1 MVVVFPE
8 PFGPTKPQI
17 VPSGTVKVALLSAT
31 KSPYRLLRLLTSIA
45 VILIAEASHKEPY
58 NYAMQKKPWGYQPI
72 NERLEPDWQL
82 DSQTEAVRAGLAR
95 SGFGETS
102 EALYLTSGF
111 TYSSAEEAETAF
123 KDEID
128 HYLYGRF
135 ANPTISMFENRL
147 ATLEGAESCIATG
160 SGMSAM
166 FASIACL
173 VEKGDR
179 VVASASMFS
188 SCHVVLTEFLPKWGV
203 TSELVKGNNRADWER
218 ALSQPTKAVFIETPS
233 NPLMDIVD
241 IKMVSE
247 IAHKV
252 GATVIVD
259 NVMASPV
266 YQKPLELGADVVMY
280 STTKHID
287 GQGRVLG
294 GAVLGS
300 AKYIAEQFQPFIRH
314 TGPAL
319 SPFNAWVM
327 VKSLETM
334 QMRVERMNS
343 NAQAVAEFLEQ
354 NAKIKAVRYP
364 GLKSHPQHEL
374 AMKQMH
380 GAGGTTIGIEFK
392 GDKQSAFKFMNSLRI
407 IDISNN
413 LGDSKSLIT
422 HPASTTHR
430 RLAPEVQADMG
441 ITESTLRLS
450 VGLEHQS
457 DLIKDLQQALAK

>member
-1 MVVVFPE
+1 M
-8 PFGPTKPQI
+8 
-17 VPSGTVKVALLSAT
+17 S
-31 KSPYRLLRLLTSIA
+31 
-45 VILIAEASHKEPY
+45 
-58 NYAMQKKPWGYQPI
+58 KKPWGYQPI
-72 NERLEPDWQL
+72 NERPEPDWEL
-82 DSQTEAVRAGLAR
+82 NSQTKSVRAGLAR

-111 TYSSAEEAETAF
+111 TYSTAEEAETAF
-123 KDEID
+123 KDELD

-135 ANPTISMFENRL
+135 ANPTIGMFENRL
-147 ATLEGAESCIATG
+147 AELEGAEACIATG

-166 FASIACL
+166 FASVACL

-203 TSELVKGNNRADWER
+203 TTELVKGNDPAAWQA
-218 ALSQPTKAVFIETPS
+218 ALSKPTKAVFIETPS
-233 NPLMDIVD
+233 NPLMEIVD
-241 IKMVSE
+241 IKMVSD

-300 AKYIAEQFQPFIRH
+300 AKYIYEQFQPFIRH

-334 QMRVERMNS
+334 QMRVERMNQ
-343 NAQAVAEFLEQ
+343 NAQAIAEFL
-354 NAKIKAVRYP
+354 AAHPKIKRVSYP
-364 GLKSHPQHEL
+364 GLKSHPEHAL
-374 AMKQMH
+374 AMKQMN
-380 GAGGTTIGIEFK
+380 GAGGTTIGIEFD
-392 GDKQSAFKFMNSLRI
+392 GDKKGAFSFMNALRI

-430 RLAPEVQADMG
+430 RLAPEVQAEMG

-450 VGLEHQS
+450 VGLEHVD
-457 DLIKDLQQALAK
+457 DLIRDLKEALKN